1 MYLRFRE
8 IQFAWGEPCASA
20 HGWLQHGWLQHG
32 WLQRKTYPCPYGH
45 GSVALLHASAPRRPC
60 GLTFEEA
67 LGVLFWDVHGNAG
80 GGTVGGELYAA

>member
-8 IQFAWGEPCASA
+8 IGSLRYSLPGAKGVRQRTG
-20 HGWLQHGWLQHG
+20 G
-32 WLQRKTYPCPYGH
+32 LQRKTYPCPYGH
-45 GSVALLHASAPRRPC
+45 GSVALLHASAPRGAC